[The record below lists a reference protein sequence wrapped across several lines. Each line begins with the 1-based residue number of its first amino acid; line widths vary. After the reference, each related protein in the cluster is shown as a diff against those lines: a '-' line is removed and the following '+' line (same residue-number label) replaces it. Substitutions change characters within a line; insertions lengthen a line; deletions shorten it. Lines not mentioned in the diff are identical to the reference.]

1 MKPALLLSLLA
12 AALCSAGEPE
22 CTPNALN
29 APEAHYPCVSPD
41 NTATFKIKAPDAQKV
56 GIGMGGKV
64 YDMSKGGDGIWTVT
78 TAALPVGFHYY
89 TVHVDGAVVADP
101 WARTYFGGGW
111 YNSGIEIPE
120 SDKDSAYYRI
130 QQVPHGQLG
139 IHSYFST
146 VTQRWRRALV
156 YTPPGYSANQRA
168 KYPVL
173 YLLHGW
179 GEDETGWYLQG
190 HVENIMDNLI
200 AAGKAKPAIV
210 VMDNL
215 NAAKP
220 GESAAIYG
228 GRGMIPVAGAPPA
241 APPSFA
247 PSPGRGGGLGRPTFT
262 EMMIADLIPSVE
274 KTWRVLPGREN
285 RAMAGLSMGGAQTFA
300 TVLNNE
306 DKFAYMGGFSGSCG
320 GGPGRGAATA
330 AIDPKTV
337 CGGAFADPA
346 DFNKKMKLVFIGIG
360 SVEGQGAKAFADALT
375 KGGIH
380 NVVYYESP
388 GTAHEW
394 LTWRRALNEFAPRLF
409 R

>member
-1 MKPALLLSLLA
+1 MNATLIVTLLA
-12 AALCSAGEPE
+12 ASTCLAAETDCK
-22 CTPNALN
+22 PNALN
-29 APEAHYPCVSPD
+29 VPEAHYPCVFAD
-41 NTATFKIKAPDAQKV
+41 NTATFKIQAPTAQKV
-56 GIGMGGKV
+56 SISLGGKQHE
-64 YDMSKGGDGIWTVT
+64 MTKGADGIWTVT
-78 TAALPVGFHYY
+78 TPPLVVGFHYY
-89 TVHVDGAVVADP
+89 TVHIDGAVVADP
-101 WARTYFGGGW
+101 WTRTYFGGGW

-120 SDKDSAYYRI
+120 PEKDSAYYRT
-130 QQVPHGQLG
+130 QSVPHGQID
-139 IHSYFST
+139 IHPYFSS
-146 VTQRWRRALV
+146 VTQRGRRAFV
-156 YTPPGYSANQRA
+156 YTPPGYSANTKTR
-168 KYPVL
+168 YPVL

-190 HVENIMDNLI
+190 HVNDIMDNLI
-200 AAGKAKPAIV
+200 AAGKAKPMII

-262 EMMIADLIPSVE
+262 EMMTADLIPAIE
-274 KTWRVLPGREN
+274 KNYRVMPGREN

-320 GGPGRGAATA
+320 GGPGRGAANA

-346 DFNKKMKLVFIGIG
+346 DFNKKMKLLFIGIG
-360 SVEGQGAKAFADALT
+360 SVEGQGAHAFADALT
-375 KGGIH
+375 RGGIH

-388 GTAHEW
+388 DTAHEW
-394 LTWRRALNEFAPRLF
+394 LTWRRALKEFAPRLF